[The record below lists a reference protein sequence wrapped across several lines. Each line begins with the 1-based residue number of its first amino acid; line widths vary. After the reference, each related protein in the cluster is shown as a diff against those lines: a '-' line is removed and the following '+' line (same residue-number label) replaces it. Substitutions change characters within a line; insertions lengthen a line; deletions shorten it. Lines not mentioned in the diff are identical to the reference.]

1 MHMLQ
6 WTEQTTLLPFPPVH
20 TESFWAKCFLFVSSL
35 CLGARDLRSF
45 RHPWEHKPWDTF
57 QNFFI
62 PSSEGYRYLRWI
74 QLYNSWADPYSTKA
88 LTNATRHLSSNIFKF
103 ILHVCEAFFRTYSE
117 HHGVTLSQ
125 TAKTLRKKLLKR
137 SRNTSFS
144 TKKNGILC
152 QETGY
157 KHRHSTVNYSKRI
170 INTLGI
176 TTVTP
181 SKPLQA
187 PQGAFN

>member
-45 RHPWEHKPWDTF
+45 RHPWEHNLWDTF

-74 QLYNSWADPYSTKA
+74 QLYNNWADPYSTKA

-103 ILHVCEAFFRTYSE
+103 MLHVCEAFFRTYSE

-125 TAKTLRKKLLKR
+125 TAKTLRKKVVKAIQKHDLF
-137 SRNTSFS
+137 N
-144 TKKNGILC
+144 
-152 QETGY
+152 QEEW
-157 KHRHSTVNYSKRI
+157 
-170 INTLGI
+170 NTLSGDW
-176 TTVTP
+176 
-181 SKPLQA
+181 LQIQTLYRCA
-187 PQGAFN
+187 DHNIWNVK